1 MKDNWADT
9 LIIQYEEGRKKLRGM
24 ADALCYTE
32 EDIWDRKQ
40 INSMMRSMSE
50 TIEWLKTGREPGDMN
65 GADKRNI
72 YQHTLVKDMDIFQ
85 SLDIFPEEKK
95 ISEKQKEFLVREISR
110 LSTRERQCFLLAKAY
125 QWTHEE
131 IAEEL
136 KVSINT
142 VKSSIRR
149 AKEKFRRDDYFA

>member
-1 MKDNWADT
+1 MDNWADA
-9 LIIQYEEGRKKLRGM
+9 LIIQYEEGRRELRDM
-24 ADALCYTE
+24 AERLCYTE
-32 EDIWDRKQ
+32 DDIWDRKQ
-40 INSMMRSMSE
+40 YNSMIRSMSE
-50 TIEWLKTGREPGDMN
+50 AIEWLKTGREPGDMH
-65 GADKRNI
+65 GADKQNI

-95 ISEKQKEFLVREISR
+95 LSEEQKRFLVREISR
-110 LSTRERQCFLLAKAY
+110 LSTRERQCFLLAKGY

-136 KVSINT
+136 NISINT

-149 AKEKFRRDDYFA
+149 AKEKFRRDEYVA